1 MLSKRI
7 HTCSHDMI
15 SSVKTSKSGTALRS
29 WRLNISRTME
39 SKFHMP
45 SGSRPL
51 NGRNRLL
58 HSAAAGGAVELK

>member
-1 MLSKRI
+1 
-7 HTCSHDMI
+7 
-15 SSVKTSKSGTALRS
+15 LRS